1 MADLKDFSCFR
12 TSTTLHSSFII
23 SLSLLVV
30 ALRVKLK
37 VAERRGEQFLKAW
50 FPCDLETQW
59 ANGLRHF
66 SHENRVKQT
75 WHVYSRLINGHIC
88 LWWLGLLE
96 YIPCRLT
103 RTDCTEVKLKETETL
118 RRLGVKPSRTD
129 SNSVFSR
136 GGRE

>member
-23 SLSLLVV
+23 SLCLLVV
-30 ALRVKLK
+30 AQRVKLK
-37 VAERRGEQFLKAW
+37 VAERRGEQSLKAW

-75 WHVYSRLINGHIC
+75 WHVYSRLINRHIC
-88 LWWLGLLE
+88 LWWLGLPE

-103 RTDCTEVKLKETETL
+103 RTDCMEVKLKEPGTL
-118 RRLGVKPSRTD
+118 RRLGVKPGRTD

-136 GGRE
+136 EGRE

>member
-88 LWWLGLLE
+88 LWWLGFPE
-96 YIPCRLT
+96 HPMHTDENRLYGSQT
-103 RTDCTEVKLKETETL
+103 QETETL

-136 GGRE
+136 EGRE

>member
-12 TSTTLHSSFII
+12 TSTTLRSSFII
-23 SLSLLVV
+23 SLCLLVV

-37 VAERRGEQFLKAW
+37 VAERRGEQSLKAW

-66 SHENRVKQT
+66 SHENRVKRT

-88 LWWLGLLE
+88 LWWLGFPE
-96 YIPCRLT
+96 YPMHTYENRLYGSQAQ
-103 RTDCTEVKLKETETL
+103 RNRNVASL
-118 RRLGVKPSRTD
+118 RS
-129 SNSVFSR
+129 
-136 GGRE
+136 